1 MEQVISV
8 LSSHMQNGYT
18 IKKKKILSNQRINQ
32 YVDHADNW

>member
-18 IKKKKILSNQRINQ
+18 ILKKILSNQRINQ